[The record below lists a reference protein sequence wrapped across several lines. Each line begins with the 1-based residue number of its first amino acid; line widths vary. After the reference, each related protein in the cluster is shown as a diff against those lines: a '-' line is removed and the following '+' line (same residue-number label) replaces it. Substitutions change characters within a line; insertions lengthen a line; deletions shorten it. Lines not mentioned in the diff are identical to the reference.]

1 MIPKKQVI
9 KMIECLIVGIGG
21 FAGSIL
27 RYLIGLIPVRETWIF
42 PVKTFGI
49 NVAGAFIIG
58 VIAGAVLK
66 KGDLDPRLVL
76 LVKVGICGG
85 FTTFSSF
92 ALETFDLI
100 KAGNVLTALAYGV
113 FSVAAGIAAVF
124 AGEWA
129 VTSISR

>member
-1 MIPKKQVI
+1 
-9 KMIECLIVGIGG
+9 MIECLIVGIGG
-21 FAGSIL
+21 FIGSVF
-27 RYLIGLIPVRETWIF
+27 RYLIGQIPVKESLSF

-58 VIAGAVLK
+58 IIAGAVLK

-100 KAGNVLTALAYGV
+100 KAGNTLTALAYSV
-113 FSVAAGIAAVF
+113 FSVVAGIAAVF
-124 AGEWA
+124 AGEWTA
-129 VTSISR
+129 TFITR